1 MKVTESLSKEVNIH
15 QACAALAV
23 PRASFYRWQDR
34 EENDEKKRQW
44 PVPPLALSGKE
55 EAAVLEILHEN
66 RFVDQAPYEIYNA
79 LLDEGNYLCSV
90 RTMYRILEKNKE
102 VRERRNQLS
111 HPQYQRPELL
121 AGGPN
126 EIWSWDITKLLGPA
140 KWTYYYLYVI
150 MDIFSRY
157 VVGWMVAHRELSSLA
172 QKLIGQSCQKQG
184 IQPHQLTIHADRGSS
199 MTSKHVAFLLSDLG
213 VTKSHSRP
221 HVSNDNP
228 YSEAQFKTLK
238 YRPEFPER
246 FGCIEDSR
254 SFCQR
259 FFGWYNK
266 EHYHSGIGFLTPE
279 DFHYGRG
286 EQIVKERQTVL
297 MAAYEK
303 HPERFKGRKPK
314 PMNLPNAVWINKP
327 AAAQSEPAQH

>member
-1 MKVTESLSKEVNIH
+1 MKVTESLSKELNIQ

-23 PRASFYRWQDR
+23 PRASFYRWQDW
-34 EENDEKKRQW
+34 EGNGEKKSQRA
-44 PVPPLALSGKE
+44 VPPLALSGKE
-55 EAAVLEILHEN
+55 EAAVLEILHED

-102 VRERRNQLS
+102 VRERRDQLS
-111 HPQYQRPELL
+111 HPQYQKPELL

-199 MTSKHVAFLLSDLG
+199 MTSKPVAFLLSDLG

-254 SFCQR
+254 SFCQG

-279 DFHYGRG
+279 AFHYGHG
-286 EQIVKERQTVL
+286 EQIVKERQAVL

-303 HPERFKGRKPK
+303 HPERFKGKMPK
-314 PMNLPNAVWINKP
+314 PMNLPDAVWINKP
-327 AAAQSEPAQH
+327 APAQSEPAQH